1 MKLREFTYG
10 SRKFE
15 VHAKK
20 TSSGHTW
27 SVQVLEGGKPA
38 NGAFYSASTEI
49 VDDGKQHGID
59 ILKELGAT
67 AEADFTTWSDRM
79 NRP

>member
-10 SRKFE
+10 SGKLE

-20 TSSGHTW
+20 SASGSTW
-27 SVQVLEGGKPA
+27 SVEVLRGGKRTI
-38 NGAFYSASTEI
+38 GAFYTVTTELEKE
-49 VDDGKQHGID
+49 GKRRGVD
-59 ILKELGAT
+59 ILQELGAT
-67 AEADFTTWSDRM
+67 AESDFTRWSDRM